1 MKNSS
6 ARSSRLMSGNS
17 DPLADFTNLH
27 LRVLNSSSAVGGAVR
42 RTGFRLRLLDR
53 RSLGLPL
60 EDVASSEEVAFD
72 GPPIWD
78 LFVVDLKADEAMED
92 WRAEL
97 GFRCRHF

>member
-17 DPLADFTNLH
+17 DSLSEFTNLP
-27 LRVLNSSSAVGGAVR
+27 LRILNSSSAIDAFGR

-53 RSLGLPL
+53 RSLRLPL
-60 EDVASSEEVAFD
+60 DEVASSEEVAFD

-78 LFVVDLKADEAMED
+78 LFVVDLKAADAM
-92 WRAEL
+92 
-97 GFRCRHF
+97 GGTN